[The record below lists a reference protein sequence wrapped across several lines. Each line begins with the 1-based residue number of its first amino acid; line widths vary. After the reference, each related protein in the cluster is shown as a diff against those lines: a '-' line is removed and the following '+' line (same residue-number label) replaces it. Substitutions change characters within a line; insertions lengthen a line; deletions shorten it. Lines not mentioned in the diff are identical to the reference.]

1 MLARTLR
8 FVYVCTMNVSL
19 SPAQQQWLEAQVAA
33 GQFHSVDEAVAVA
46 VADLMAISYDDLGWA
61 KSYVAEARAA
71 AERGE
76 VVSLDDALADMDAH
90 LAALKR

>member
-1 MLARTLR
+1 
-8 FVYVCTMNVSL
+8 MNITL
-19 SPAQQQWLEAQVAA
+19 SPNQQKWLEAQVEA
-33 GQFHSVDEAVAVA
+33 GQFGSVDEAVAVA
-46 VADLMAISYDDLGWA
+46 VADLMAISYDDLVWA
-61 KSYVAEARAA
+61 KSYLEEARAA

>member
-33 GQFHSVDEAVAVA
+33 GQFHSVDEAVA